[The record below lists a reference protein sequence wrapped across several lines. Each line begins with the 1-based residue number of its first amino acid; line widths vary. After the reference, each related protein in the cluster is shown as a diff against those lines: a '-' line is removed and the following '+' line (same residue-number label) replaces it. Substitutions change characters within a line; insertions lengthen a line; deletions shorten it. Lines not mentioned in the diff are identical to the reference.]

1 MLRKKW
7 LALLTALVLL
17 PAGTQAYAKAYAG
30 YPFTYEDFEDKST
43 DSVVFANAEYKI
55 YEPGYANSTA
65 ALKVKMTG
73 NSQVVTFP
81 IDFRSGETY
90 VLSCRVK
97 PLVDTVATNVGF
109 YMYFNEKLEDGT
121 AGKSEGYNSAVVS
134 GLTLKK
140 DRWTQVKTRFTFDGK
155 AWIVGAGK
163 QMEVVGNGRVEIRFA
178 NGNLENITG
187 GQDFEYLLDDVC
199 IEPEFKLSEVPDKSN
214 EPEDFGGL
222 VEGGSFEGKKLSDAW
237 EQEEVSAV
245 LTDGGAE
252 NTDKSVRII
261 GSGTLKQRVPLMYSH
276 TYSFKCNIKGSEQST
291 GKMAYLTVDR
301 DGAKEEFELG
311 AVSAQWQRFELSYY
325 NPRMTDDRS
334 EPYIYVTVR
343 DAQDYFLD
351 EISLVSEKGVIHD
364 GSFSGDTDTY
374 WSAHNADAQ
383 ITDDIPSGECSAV
396 HSMHITQVE
405 RNGHVYQYVYMEPQ
419 TNYRLS
425 FWAKGSSASGLK
437 IKPRIET
444 TDGASAVTF
453 DITDDSLVFSDEWEY
468 YEVEFT
474 TDAECKY
481 LPKFYFLTSSS
492 LKKTDFYLTDIK
504 IEEISGSGEGEIPDD
519 DKIYDT
525 PEIRNADFEGIPVEG
540 RDISIYAEYLGENP
554 QTGLVQV
561 FKQADDGGWA
571 SVMTSEFGTVPAVYT
586 VKAADAGQK
595 LKFRIVPMDRTGAV
609 GGYREKEIGTAVKI
623 VEASAAF
630 TTGLDAA
637 VQAEAEVTNY
647 ADEQKNIVAMLM
659 LYDKDNTCAA
669 SAYSSGATY
678 MGIPLR
684 LTVSAE
690 NGGSAVKAKLFVW
703 EGTSDIQT
711 SMTAIIKAIEI
722 NK

>member
-7 LALLTALVLL
+7 LVLLTALAIL

-43 DSVVFANAEYKI
+43 DSVTFANAEYNI
-55 YEPGYANSTA
+55 YEPGYANSAA

-81 IDFRSGETY
+81 IDFRAGETY
-90 VLSCRVK
+90 VLSCRIK

-134 GLTLKK
+134 GLKLEK

-178 NGNLENITG
+178 NGSLENITG
-187 GQDFEYLLDDVC
+187 GHDFEYLLDDLC
-199 IEPEFKLSEVPDKSN
+199 IEPEFKLSDIPDKSN

-237 EQEEVSAV
+237 EQEEISAV

-252 NTDKSVRII
+252 DTNQAVRII
-261 GSGTLKQRVPLMYSH
+261 GSGALKQRVPLMYSH
-276 TYSFKCNIKGSEQST
+276 TYSFKCNIKGSEQSN
-291 GKMAYLTVDR
+291 GKTAYLTVER
-301 DGAKEEFELG
+301 NGTKEEFVLG
-311 AVSAQWQRFELSYY
+311 VVSAQWQRFELSYY

-351 EISLVSEKGVIHD
+351 EISLTSEKGVIHD
-364 GSFSGDTDTY
+364 GSFSGDIETY
-374 WSAHNADAQ
+374 WTAYNADVQ
-383 ITDDIPSGECSAV
+383 ITDDVPSGECSAEK
-396 HSMHITQVE
+396 SMHITQSA
-405 RNGHVYQYVYMEPQ
+405 RNGHVYQYVYMEPK
-419 TNYRLS
+419 TKYKLS

-453 DITDDSLVFSDEWEY
+453 DITDDSLVFADEWTY

-504 IEEISGSGEGEIPDD
+504 IEEITGSGGNVIPDED
-519 DKIYDT
+519 QVYNT
-525 PEIRNADFEGIPVEG
+525 PEIRNADFDGIPVEG
-540 RDISIYAEYLGENP
+540 RDISIFAEYLGKNQ

-571 SVMTSEFGTVPAVYT
+571 SVMMSEFGTEPAVYK

-595 LKFRIVPMDRTGAV
+595 LKFRIVPMDHTGAV
-609 GGYREKEIGTAVKI
+609 GGYREKEIGTAVRI
-623 VEASAAF
+623 VEASSAF
-630 TTGLDAA
+630 TTGLDAVVKA
-637 VQAEAEVTNY
+637 YADATNY
-647 ADEQKNIVAMLM
+647 SDKQKNIVAMLM
-659 LYDKDNTCAA
+659 LYDKDNTCIA
-669 SAYSSGATY
+669 STYSSGTTY
-678 MGIPLR
+678 MGMPLR
-684 LTVSAE
+684 LNVSAE
-690 NGGSAVKAKLFVW
+690 NDGRAKKAKLFLW

-722 NK
+722 NQ